1 MKAVVSMDKKLY
13 KTHGSLCI
21 LHDSGEN
28 ILYSTTEGWQT
39 PISGLLQEFIYRF
52 YIPKTLPSAIKEIS
66 EQFKIDAKQVQNI
79 LDNLIQRKIIVH
91 YDLQKKR
98 NISTVGGM
106 FNAPI
111 LPLKEAIDIDDI
123 DVVFLDFHTIYLL

>member
-1 MKAVVSMDKKLY
+1 MTY
-13 KTHGSLCI
+13 K
-21 LHDSGEN
+21 
-28 ILYSTTEGWQT
+28 
-39 PISGLLQEFIYRF
+39 
-52 YIPKTLPSAIKEIS
+52 
-66 EQFKIDAKQVQNI
+66 
-79 LDNLIQRKIIVH
+79 
-91 YDLQKKR
+91 KKR